1 MNYVWRDIR
10 FLNDDNK
17 KLINKYFTN
26 KQGKF
31 VIDKNILII
40 NFDSWGIEK
49 FYINSNDACKL
60 YHVMYENFK
69 KIYNIGISIQI
80 GNWNTFKKMESYLQ
94 NFNKININ
102 FYFVLIYDISTPEN
116 IEYLKYKY
124 NNCVILSGEN
134 RGMDIGLYFLNILY
148 IRNKEYHHDYLYKI
162 HTKTND
168 EFRNNTLNHLLGSYD
183 KIINNIKSLNKDKIG
198 MISGNVIYKY
208 HNYKDAFHSNMY
220 HLNFLINN
228 LYNENIN
235 DNLLEF
241 SAGTMFIIKF
251 KIFDILNIKNL
262 EYIYNKL
269 NNENTLDY
277 YWYSIFYKI
286 NINNKDEIY
295 KDYIN
300 NKFYKYSNNIS
311 YNVKT
316 GKPGL
321 RDSMM
326 EHAVERLFGYICKK
340 NNYEII

>member
-1 MNYVWRDIR
+1 MHED
-10 FLNDDNK
+10 
-17 KLINKYFTN
+17 
-26 KQGKF
+26 
-31 VIDKNILII
+31 
-40 NFDSWGIEK
+40 
-49 FYINSNDACKL
+49 
-60 YHVMYENFK
+60 FK

-134 RGMDIGLYFLNILY
+134 RGMDIGLFFLNILY

-168 EFRNNTLNHLLGSYD
+168 EFRNNTLNHLIGSYD

-241 SAGTMFIIKF
+241 SAGTMFIVKF

-277 YWYSIFYKI
+277 YWYSIFFKI
-286 NINNKDEIY
+286 NIHNKDEIY
-295 KDYIN
+295 KHYI
-300 NKFYKYSNNIS
+300 
-311 YNVKT
+311 
-316 GKPGL
+316 
-321 RDSMM
+321 
-326 EHAVERLFGYICKK
+326 
-340 NNYEII
+340 

>member
-49 FYINSNDACKL
+49 FYINSNDKCKL
-60 YHVMYENFK
+60 YHVMHEDFK

-124 NNCVILSGEN
+124 TNCVILSGEN
-134 RGMDIGLYFLNILY
+134 RGMDIGLFFLNILY

-168 EFRNNTLNHLLGSYD
+168 EFRNNTLNHLIGSYD

-241 SAGTMFIIKF
+241 SAGTMFIVKF

-300 NKFYKYSNNIS
+300 NKFYKFSNNIS